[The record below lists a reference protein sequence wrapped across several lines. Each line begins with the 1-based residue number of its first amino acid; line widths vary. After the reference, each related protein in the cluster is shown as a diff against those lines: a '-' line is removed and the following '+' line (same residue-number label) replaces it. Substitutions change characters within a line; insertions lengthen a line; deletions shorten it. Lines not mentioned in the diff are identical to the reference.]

1 MLALEAKSEAENKPK
16 RIYLSALL
24 LFWPHEG
31 QRLLQDLVTV
41 DHGGELTAGVL
52 PFKSFEG
59 GAVKGV
65 MSMVESLSPL
75 SPDSDLVTVEE
86 FYCLVPDGQKA
97 DLLDGVIYMASPDT
111 RRSDRL
117 GGFIKVLLQGYAEIR
132 GLGEVYGSRFA
143 FELSQFRAPE
153 PDVAFVR
160 TARLHLVSERRMV
173 GGPDIA
179 VEIVS
184 RDSRQ
189 RDYGEKKQLY
199 AEAGVSEYWIV
210 DPLQRRVEFHR
221 LHAGRY
227 ELVPLEHNHIFRS
240 GVLEGFWL
248 DVEWLLTDP
257 LPKAYEKL
265 QEIVARHRA

>member
-1 MLALEAKSEAENKPK
+1 
-16 RIYLSALL
+16 
-24 LFWPHEG
+24 
-31 QRLLQDLVTV
+31 
-41 DHGGELTAGVL
+41 
-52 PFKSFEG
+52 
-59 GAVKGV
+59 
-65 MSMVESLSPL
+65 MVAPTSPL
-75 SPDSDLVTVEE
+75 PPDSDLVTVEE
-86 FYCLVPDGQKA
+86 FCCLVPDGQKA

-117 GGFIKVLLQGYAEIR
+117 GGFIKFLLQGYAETQ

-143 FELSQFRAPE
+143 FEISQFRAPE

-160 TARLHLVSERRMV
+160 TERLHLVSERRMV

-199 AEAGVSEYWIV
+199 AEAGVTEYWMI

-221 LHAGRY
+221 LDAGRY
-227 ELVPLEHNHIFRS
+227 ALVPLEQNRIFHS
-240 GVLEGFWL
+240 AVLEGFWL
-248 DVEWLLTDP
+248 DVEWLLTEP

-265 QEIVARHRA
+265 QEILVRRSV